1 MLTDSSHTDL
11 LIEEERPVSRKL
23 VPVFAALLVTALL
36 VAGYTY
42 LRRRHSQQVAA
53 AALQAQQEAAQKNQN
68 ANAPKGPA
76 KAHILV
82 DEALLKGG
90 QTIIGGTVK
99 NTSSEK
105 LSGLSV
111 DLVLRRRKDSAVE
124 QTSVKIEPADLEPTQ
139 EGHYS
144 LKLPAQD
151 YSAVRLVSLRSGD
164 SNLLAYTSSPGQ
176 KRPPERFEPKTVIVP
191 RSGSRGGEFL
201 NTPNNPARVP

>member
-11 LIEEERPVSRKL
+11 LIEEKQPASRKL
-23 VPVFAALLVTALL
+23 AAILAALLVTALL
-36 VAGYTY
+36 VAGYAY

-53 AALQAQQEAAQKNQN
+53 QAQQAEQERAAQNPG
-68 ANAPKGPA
+68 APKGPA

-82 DEALLKGG
+82 DDALLKGG

-99 NTSSEK
+99 NTSNEK
-105 LSGLSV
+105 LNGLSV
-111 DLVLRRRKDSAVE
+111 ELVLRRRKDATVE
-124 QTSVKIEPADLEPTQ
+124 QTSVPIQPADLEPNQ
-139 EGHYS
+139 EGRYS

-176 KRPPERFEPKTVIVP
+176 KRPPERIEPKVVIVP

-201 NTPNNPARVP
+201 NTPDNPARVP

>member
-1 MLTDSSHTDL
+1 MLTDSSHTEL
-11 LIEEERPVSRKL
+11 LVEEKQPAIRKL
-23 VPVFAALLVTALL
+23 AAILAALLVTAVL

-42 LRRRHSQQVAA
+42 LRRRHSQQIAA
-53 AALQAQQEAAQKNQN
+53 QALQSQQEKAQQN
-68 ANAPKGPA
+68 ATAPKGPA

-82 DEALLKGG
+82 DDALLKGG

-99 NTSSEK
+99 NTSNEK

-111 DLVLRRRKDSAVE
+111 ELVLRRRKDASVE
-124 QTSVKIEPADLEPTQ
+124 QTSVPIEPAELEPAQ

-144 LKLPAQD
+144 LKLPAQE

-164 SNLLAYTSSPGQ
+164 SSLPYTSSQGQ
-176 KRPPERFEPKTVIVP
+176 KRPPERIEPKVVIVP

-201 NTPNNPARVP
+201 NTPDNPARVP

>member
-11 LIEEERPVSRKL
+11 LIEEKQPASRKL
-23 VPVFAALLVTALL
+23 AAILAALLVTAVL

-53 AALQAQQEAAQKNQN
+53 QALQAQQEKAAQN
-68 ANAPKGPA
+68 ANPNAPKGPA

-99 NTSSEK
+99 NTSNEK

-111 DLVLRRRKDSAVE
+111 DLVLRRRKDATVE
-124 QTSVKIEPADLEPTQ
+124 QTSVSIEPADLEPTQ
-139 EGHYS
+139 EGRYS

-164 SNLLAYTSSPGQ
+164 SNLLAYSSSPGQ
-176 KRPPERFEPKTVIVP
+176 KRPPERIEPKVVIVP

-201 NTPNNPARVP
+201 NTPDNPARVP

>member
-1 MLTDSSHTDL
+1 MLTDSSHTEL
-11 LIEEERPVSRKL
+11 LIEEKQPASRKL
-23 VPVFAALLVTALL
+23 AAILAAVLVTAVL
-36 VAGYTY
+36 VAGYAY

-53 AALQAQQEAAQKNQN
+53 QALQAQQERAAQN
-68 ANAPKGPA
+68 ANTAPKGPA

-99 NTSSEK
+99 NTSNEK
-105 LSGLSV
+105 LSGLAV
-111 DLVLRRRKDSAVE
+111 ELVLRRRKDASVE
-124 QTSVKIEPADLEPTQ
+124 QTSVPIEPADLEAGQ
-139 EGHYS
+139 EGRYS
-144 LKLPAQD
+144 LQLPAQD

-176 KRPPERFEPKTVIVP
+176 KRPPERIEPKVVIVP

-201 NTPNNPARVP
+201 NSPDNPARVP